1 MLDMAT
7 ANTISEITATVVTVA
22 VFIVGIALARHNS
35 KVDRYHR
42 AEAKRK
48 IARNKREQEIREIGL
63 RLMAEDTRRKTMEEN
78 TSKSVAAKKNGHRDQ
93 AVKLCGF
100 MAGKPKYEMIWQA

>member
-7 ANTISEITATVVTVA
+7 ANTISEITATVATA
-22 VFIVGIALARHNS
+22 TVFIAGIAWARHNS
-35 KVDRYHR
+35 KVERYHR
-42 AEAKRK
+42 AEAKRNM
-48 IARNKREQEIREIGL
+48 ARNKREQEIREAGL
-63 RLMAEDTRRKTMEEN
+63 RLMAEDTRRRTMEEN

-100 MAGKPKYEMIWQA
+100 MSGKPKYEMIWQA